1 MSINTNCQFPI
12 INYKEGATPKE
23 WGNHHGEEFR
33 TPIHELSQI
42 RKSLMLSKNPKLLSK
57 LDDLAQE
64 QFMITSKYSP
74 NIAEEIKGISEGSKS
89 TLTDIVI
96 LNNYTDFRDLNFSDE
111 GCSTVHFQNHSEV
124 FSGQTWDMH
133 RSAKNYLCI
142 LNIPKTSIHLPQLVL
157 SLVGCVGLM
166 GVNTSN
172 CLIGVNNI
180 NTTNAKTGL
189 IWPALVRKVLE
200 SNSLEKM
207 LNILTTAPV
216 TSGHNYL
223 ISTPFGSKHIEVTPT
238 ISEIVGSLKERES
251 GCIFHTNHCIGN
263 EIQRLEDKASL
274 SSTTFNRY
282 NILENKA
289 SKIES
294 FIDFLNL
301 LTDHDEFPKSIC
313 SHFENGSQDPSFTCG
328 GGASDL
334 ILGKHIF
341 WRGCK
346 TYDEDYKQYEF
357 ILENNHFKLI

>member
-1 MSINTNCQFPI
+1 MQSFSE
-12 INYKEGATPKE
+12 Y
-23 WGNHHGEEFR
+23 
-33 TPIHELSQI
+33 
-42 RKSLMLSKNPKLLSK
+42 
-57 LDDLAQE
+57 
-64 QFMITSKYSP
+64 
-74 NIAEEIKGISEGSKS
+74 IS
-89 TLTDIVI
+89 
-96 LNNYTDFRDLNFSDE
+96 
-111 GCSTVHFQNHSEV
+111 FQN
-124 FSGQTWDMH
+124 
-133 RSAKNYLCI
+133 A
-142 LNIPKTSIHLPQLVL
+142 
-157 SLVGCVGLM
+157 
-166 GVNTSN
+166 
-172 CLIGVNNI
+172 
-180 NTTNAKTGL
+180 
-189 IWPALVRKVLE
+189 
-200 SNSLEKM
+200 
-207 LNILTTAPV
+207 
-216 TSGHNYL
+216 
-223 ISTPFGSKHIEVTPT
+223 
-238 ISEIVGSLKERES
+238 
-251 GCIFHTNHCIGN
+251 IGN